1 VVSMVPFIAFAAA
14 GAPAA
19 LFAATAARE
28 LECRFDTA
36 CVDGRPCFASD
47 ATIRVVFRDDGLAEL
62 HFADQPARLAGI
74 EVTPRGIT
82 LVTDPDL
89 GRVEVLD
96 ISTNGQANFVQA
108 QDSEAVEMLS
118 RTGHCVKP
126 SANSGAAQ

>member
-1 VVSMVPFIAFAAA
+1 VVSMAPLLALAAA

-19 LFAATAARE
+19 LCAATAARE

-36 CVDGRPCFASD
+36 CVDGRPCFASE

-62 HFADQPARLAGI
+62 HFDDQSARLAGI
-74 EVTPRGIT
+74 EVTARGIT

-96 ISTNGQANFVQA
+96 ISTDGRADFVQA
-108 QDSEAVEMLS
+108 QGSAAVEMLS
-118 RTGHCVKP
+118 RTGQCVTP
-126 SANSGAAQ
+126 PANSGAAQ